1 MNLNSILVEI
11 LVASL
16 GVLVLAMSMVLPRS
30 KKSLIGYFSAFA
42 LLGILVFTFVY
53 NSGDSISFFKGLY
66 VSDSIST
73 YFKQLF
79 IISAAMASLMSVSYV
94 KKLTDSRSEFFVI
107 MIFAT
112 LGMMVMASANDLITL
127 YIGLELMSISFII
140 LTAYDKKSIKS
151 TEAGTKYV
159 LLNAM
164 STAVLLYGMSLLYGL
179 SGSVNFPD
187 IISFLSSGSN
197 HSMVVLGSVL
207 VIAGFGFK
215 ISAAPFHM
223 WSPDIYEGAPT
234 PVTAFLAGGSKVA
247 GFAVLIKILMQVMQS
262 NQSTVV
268 VLVIALSILSMMI
281 GNIIAIPQTN
291 LKRMLAYSGVAHA
304 GYILIGIVSYTTAGI
319 SAMLYYMLLYIF
331 ATIGAFASITAFSNQ
346 TGKDDI
352 QDFSGMWKR
361 SPLLTAVLLISLL
374 SLAGIPP
381 AAGFIG
387 KFYLFTAAAQQGY
400 LWMAFVAMGMSVV
413 SIYYYIVVIRVM
425 LMGEASDSTKI
436 KIPASL
442 KLVMIVSA
450 IMILVMGLYPGP
462 ITNWTTLVGNTFIK

>member
-1 MNLNSILVEI
+1 MNFNSILVEI
-11 LVASL
+11 LIAAL
-16 GVLVLAMSMVLPRS
+16 GLLVLVMSLVLPRA

-42 LLGILVFTFVY
+42 LLCILVFTFV
-53 NSGDSISFFKGLY
+53 NNNGESISFFKGLY

-79 IISAAMASLMSVSYV
+79 IISAALVSLMSISYV
-94 KKLTDSRSEFFVI
+94 NKLTDSRSEFFAI
-107 MIFAT
+107 MIFAS

-140 LTAYDKKSIKS
+140 LTAYDKKNIKS

-159 LLNAM
+159 LLSAM

-179 SGSVNFPD
+179 SASVAFPD
-187 IISFLSSGSN
+187 IISFLSTGSN
-197 HSMVVLGSVL
+197 NSMVILGSVL
-207 VIAGFGFK
+207 VIAGFAFK

-247 GFAVLIKILMQVMQS
+247 GFAVLIKILMGVMQS
-262 NQSTVV
+262 NQSTMV
-268 VLVIALSILSMMI
+268 VLVIALSLLSMVV
-281 GNIIAIPQTN
+281 GNLIAIPQTN
-291 LKRMLAYSGVAHA
+291 LKRMLAYSGIAHA
-304 GYILIGIVSYTTAGI
+304 GYLLVGLVSYTTAGI

-331 ATIGAFASITAFSNQ
+331 ANIGAFAAITAFSNQ

-361 SPLLTAVLLISLL
+361 SPLISSVLVICLL

-387 KFYLFTAAAQQGY
+387 KFYLFTAAAKQGY
-400 LWMAFVAMGMSVV
+400 LWITFIAMGMSVV

-425 LMGEASDSTKI
+425 LMGDAVDDTKI
-436 KIPASL
+436 KVPGTL

-450 IMILVMGLYPGP
+450 IMILVMGIYPGP
-462 ITNWTTLVGNTFIK
+462 ITEWTTLIGSTFLK

>member
-1 MNLNSILVEI
+1 MNLNSVIVEI
-11 LVASL
+11 LVAAL
-16 GVLVLAMSMVLPRS
+16 GLLVLVMSLVLPRA
-30 KKSLIGYFSAFA
+30 KKALIGYFSAFA
-42 LLGILVFTFVY
+42 LLCILVFTFVY
-53 NSGDSISFFKGLY
+53 NSGESISFFKGLY
-66 VSDSIST
+66 VSDNIST
-73 YFKQLF
+73 YFKQIFL
-79 IISAAMASLMSVSYV
+79 ISAAMVSLMSISYV

-140 LTAYDKKSIKS
+140 LTAYEKKSIKS

-159 LLNAM
+159 LLSAM
-164 STAVLLYGMSLLYGL
+164 STAILLYGMSLLYGL

-187 IISFLSSGSN
+187 IISFLESGSN
-197 HSMVVLGSVL
+197 PSMVVLGSVL

-262 NQSTVV
+262 NQSMVV
-268 VLVIALSILSMMI
+268 VLVITLSILSMVI

-304 GYILIGIVSYTTAGI
+304 GYMLIGIVSYTTAGI
-319 SAMLYYMLLYIF
+319 SAMLYYILLYIF
-331 ATIGAFASITAFSNQ
+331 ANIGAFASITAFSNQ

-361 SPLLTAVLLISLL
+361 SPLLTAVLLTSLL

-387 KFYLFTAAAQQGY
+387 KFYLFTAAAEQGY
-400 LWMAFVAMGMSVV
+400 LWIAFVAMGMSVV

-425 LMGEASDSTKI
+425 LMGEASDTSKI

-442 KLVMIVSA
+442 KLVMIVSV

>member
-1 MNLNSILVEI
+1 MNLNSIVVEI
-11 LVASL
+11 LVAAL
-16 GVLVLAMSMVLPRS
+16 GVLVLIMGLVLPRA
-30 KKSLIGYFSAFA
+30 KKSLIGYFSTFA
-42 LLGILVFTFVY
+42 LLGILAFTFIY
-53 NSGDSISFFKGLY
+53 NSGESISFFKGLY

-79 IISAAMASLMSVSYV
+79 IISAALVSLMSVSYV
-94 KKLTDSRSEFFVI
+94 KNLTDSRSEFFAI

-159 LLNAM
+159 LLSAM

-187 IISFLSSGSN
+187 IMSFLKTGNNPSL
-197 HSMVVLGSVL
+197 VVLASVL

-247 GFAVLIKILMQVMQS
+247 GFAVLIKILMQLLQS
-262 NQSTVV
+262 NQSTMV
-268 VLVIALSILSMMI
+268 VLVIALSILSMVI

-304 GYILIGIVSYTTAGI
+304 GYMLIGMVAYTTAGI
-319 SAMLYYMLLYIF
+319 SAMLYYLLLYIF
-331 ATIGAFASITAFSNQ
+331 ANIGAFASITAFSNQ

-352 QDFSGMWKR
+352 QDFTGMWKR

-387 KFYLFTAAAQQGY
+387 KFYLFTAAAEQGY
-400 LWMAFVAMGMSVV
+400 LWMAFIAMGMSVV

-425 LMGEASDSTKI
+425 LMGEASDTSRI

-442 KLVMIVSA
+442 KLVMIASVV
-450 IMILVMGLYPGP
+450 MILIMGLYPGP
-462 ITNWTTLVGNTFIK
+462 ITNWTAFVGSTFIK

>member
-1 MNLNSILVEI
+1 MDFNSVLIEI
-11 LVASL
+11 LVAAL
-16 GVLVLAMSMVLPRS
+16 GVLVLAMSFLLPSAKRA
-30 KKSLIGYFSAFA
+30 LVGYFTAFA
-42 LLGILVFTFVY
+42 LTGILIFSFVY
-53 NSGDSISFFKGLY
+53 SNGSSTSFFKGLY
-66 VSDSIST
+66 VNDSISV

-79 IISAAMASLMSVSYV
+79 ILAAALVSLMSISYV
-94 KKLTDSRSEFFVI
+94 KTLTDSRSEFFAI

-112 LGMMVMASANDLITL
+112 VGMMVLASANDLITL

-140 LTAYDKKSIKS
+140 LTAYDKKNIKS

-164 STAVLLYGMSLLYGL
+164 SSAVLLYGMSLIYGL
-179 SGSVNFPD
+179 SGSVAFSD
-187 IISFLSSGSN
+187 IIKFLSSGSN
-197 HSMVVLGSVL
+197 QAMVILGSVL
-207 VIAGFGFK
+207 VIAGFAFK

-247 GFAVLIKILMQVMQS
+247 GFAVLIKLLLNVMQS
-262 NQSTVV
+262 YQGTMV
-268 VLVIALSILSMMI
+268 VLVIALSILSMVI

-304 GYILIGIVSYTTAGI
+304 GYLLVGMISYNTTGI

-331 ATIGAFASITAFSNQ
+331 GNIGAFAAITAFSNQ

-352 QDFSGMWKR
+352 KDFAGMWKR
-361 SPLLTAVLLISLL
+361 SPLITAVLLISLM

-387 KFYLFTAAAQQGY
+387 KFYLFTAAAGQGY
-400 LWMAFVAMGMSVV
+400 LWMAFIAMGMSVV
-413 SIYYYIVVIRVM
+413 SIYYYFSVIKVM
-425 LMGEASDSTKI
+425 VMNEAADATSI
-436 KIPASL
+436 KVPMSL
-442 KLVMIVSA
+442 KVVMIVSIIA
-450 IMILVMGLYPGP
+450 ILVMGLYPGP
-462 ITNWTTLVGNTFIK
+462 ITSWTTMVGSTFLR

>member
-1 MNLNSILVEI
+1 MNLNSVLVEI
-11 LVASL
+11 LVAAL
-16 GVLVLAMSMVLPRS
+16 GVLVLAMSLVLPRA

-53 NSGDSISFFKGLY
+53 SSGDSISFFKGLY

-79 IISAAMASLMSVSYV
+79 IISAAMASLMSISYV
-94 KKLTDSRSEFFVI
+94 KKLTDSRSEFFII

-187 IISFLSSGSN
+187 IISYLSSGSN
-197 HSMVVLGSVL
+197 HSMVVLASVL

-247 GFAVLIKILMQVMQS
+247 GFAVLIKMLMQVMQS
-262 NQSTVV
+262 NQSSVV
-268 VLVIALSILSMMI
+268 VLIIALSILSMMI

-319 SAMLYYMLLYIF
+319 SAMLYYLLLYIF
-331 ATIGAFASITAFSNQ
+331 ANIGAFASITAFSNQ

-425 LMGEASDSTKI
+425 LMGEASDTTKI

-462 ITNWTTLVGNTFIK
+462 ITNWTTLVGSTFMK

>member
-1 MNLNSILVEI
+1 MNFNAVLLEI
-11 LVASL
+11 LITVL
-16 GVLVLAMSMVLPRS
+16 GVLLLVMGLVLPRT
-30 KKSLIGYFSAFA
+30 KRTVIGYFSAVA
-42 LLGILVFTFVY
+42 LVAILIFSFIY
-53 NSGDSISFFKGLY
+53 NGGSTSFYKELY
-66 VSDSIST
+66 ASDSIST

-79 IISAAMASLMSVSYV
+79 IISAALVTLVSTSYV
-94 KKLTDSRSEFFVI
+94 KKLTDSRYEFFTIIV
-107 MIFAT
+107 FAT
-112 LGMMVMASANDLITL
+112 LGMMVMASSNDLITL

-140 LTAYDKKSIKS
+140 LTSYDKLNMKS

-164 STAVLLYGMSLLYGL
+164 SSAVLLYGMSLLYGI
-179 SGSVNFPD
+179 SGSVVFAD
-187 IISFLSSGSN
+187 IINYLQTGSN
-197 HSMVVLGSVL
+197 LPL
-207 VIAGFGFK
+207 VIVGSILMLAGFGFK

-247 GFAVLIKILMQVMQS
+247 AFAVLIKLVMQLMAPAH
-262 NQSTVV
+262 STVI
-268 VLVIALSILSMMI
+268 VLVIALSLLSMVI

-291 LKRMLAYSGVAHA
+291 IKRMLAYSGVSHA
-304 GYILIGIVSYTTAGI
+304 GYMLIGLVAFTNAGV
-319 SAMLYYMLLYIF
+319 SAMMYYLLLYIF
-331 ATIGAFASITAFSNQ
+331 ANIGAFAAITAFSNQ

-361 SPLLTAVLLISLL
+361 SPFLAATLLICLL

-387 KFYLFTAAAQQGY
+387 KFYLFTEAARQGY
-400 LWMAFVAMGMSVV
+400 LWMAFIAMAMSVV

-425 LMGEASDSTKI
+425 LMNEAVDPTPI
-436 KIPASL
+436 KIPASI
-442 KLVMIVSA
+442 KIVMIVSI

-462 ITNWTTLVGNTFIK
+462 ITSWTSAIANTLIK